1 MLAFL
6 LQIFQAIL
14 LIPIEYDDLYN
25 LIQKQNK
32 NEKFAP
38 IWVNQREIQ
47 LNSLALGDLIAEAWI
62 GPEKPKHKFSDWRK
76 RKFGWKDIEVGIVF
90 EFKGWGYS

>member
-1 MLAFL
+1 MKATRVINTINNRIQRVNIREPMLAFL

-38 IWVNQREIQ
+38 I
-47 LNSLALGDLIAEAWI
+47 
-62 GPEKPKHKFSDWRK
+62 
-76 RKFGWKDIEVGIVF
+76 
-90 EFKGWGYS
+90 